1 VFGEH
6 TILAQHNGEVVT
18 RESLATLVQ
27 SIKADCSGTFN
38 PIFTFIF
45 FIVFYIF
52 FSFFS
57 FFFLPFSSSSC
68 CTVNQSK
75 LFWYIQSSFHFFFF
89 LLFFFPSLSLA
100 TLLQSIKAISFSLFF
115 IFYFLFLT
123 LFFLLFAFWVYSS
136 VSFSLLCKFLG
147 MCRGSSKGN

>member
-100 TLLQSIKAISFSLFF
+100 TLLQSIKASYSSTFNLIFT
-115 IFYFLFLT
+115 IFYFLFFISNP
-123 LFFLLFAFWVYSS
+123 LFPSFCFLGLLF
-136 VSFSLLCKFLG
+136 CEFLTTLQILG
-147 MCRGSSKGN
+147 HV